1 MKIADFEGDMSYYLY
16 QLEEI
21 GITQDMLNMDMYVGL
36 TAMELQSIVDHA
48 YLRKKEVQTM
58 PDIEKKEET
67 SEETAKWVLGED
79 MNVIDNI
86 FDSITF
92 LDLITAVHCNSR
104 KITPDAVWRELK
116 RFVEQRCEDTKYLV
130 EKNMEQIMNIAREG
144 RQ

>member
-1 MKIADFEGDMSYYLY
+1 M
-16 QLEEI
+16 EEK
-21 GITQDMLNMDMYVGL
+21 GITKDMLNMDMYVGL

-58 PDIEKKEET
+58 PDIEKKEES
-67 SEETAKWVLGED
+67 SEESGNWALGED

>member
-1 MKIADFEGDMSYYLY
+1 MKNPDYEGDMSYYQK
-16 QLEEI
+16 QLEEK
-21 GITQDMLNMDMYVGL
+21 GITKDMLNMDMYVGL
-36 TAMELQSIVDHA
+36 TAMELQSKVDHA

>member
-1 MKIADFEGDMSYYLY
+1 MKNPDYEGDMSYYQK
-16 QLEEI
+16 QLEEK
-21 GITQDMLNMDMYVGL
+21 GITKDMLNMDMYVGL

-48 YLRKKEVQTM
+48 HLRKKEVPTI
-58 PDIEKKEET
+58 PNIEKRKET
-67 SEETAKWVLGED
+67 SVETTKWVLGED

-116 RFVEQRCEDTKYLV
+116 RFVEQRCEDAKYLV